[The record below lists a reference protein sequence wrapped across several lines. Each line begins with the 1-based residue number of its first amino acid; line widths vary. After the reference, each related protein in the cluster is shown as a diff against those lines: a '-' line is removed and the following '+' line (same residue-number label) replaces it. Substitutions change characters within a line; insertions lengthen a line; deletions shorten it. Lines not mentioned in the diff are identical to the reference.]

1 MTDSPARVLS
11 DDELDVLELALGGA
25 LPPSALV
32 AALRTRPADGAPTV
46 PADAGAAG
54 VVLTDAVLTDAENTP
69 LARLTDPPG
78 GTSAVEPLRP
88 LAAAIGPQWDA
99 AVRRPARDVRA
110 GAGADAAA
118 GLGLLVAEVPT
129 REETDAA
136 AALVAGAGPGA
147 GPAEATESADGAG
160 PGDVLLLVP
169 VARRAPEP
177 GAVGAPGL
185 VRAAQGLAGALAER
199 TGARVTTVVVPWSGL
214 GDVSLDDVAAAYGT
228 ARVERL
234 AAHRSPATA
243 ERVAALPG
251 VRDEAVRA
259 LYPPASAAELN
270 RAASGAHRRGAV
282 VFFTGL
288 SGSGKSTVARA
299 LAAELEDDG
308 LGTTL
313 LDGDEVRQ
321 HLSKGLGFDRASR
334 ETNVER
340 IGYVAAL
347 VARHGGIAVA
357 APIAPFAAGRAHVR
371 AMAEEAGAHFVLVHV
386 STPLAVCEARDRK
399 GFYARARAG
408 EIAEFTGISSPYEE
422 PEDADLVIDT
432 TDVPVPEA
440 VDRVRRHLAPLLG

>member
-11 DDELDVLELALGGA
+11 DDELDVLELTLGGA

-32 AALRTRPADGAPTV
+32 AALRGGPADDVPNDAVPNDAPT
-46 PADAGAAG
+46 G
-54 VVLTDAVLTDAENTP
+54 TVLTDAENTP
-69 LARLTDPPG
+69 LARLTARPG
-78 GTSAVEPLRP
+78 ETPAVEPLKP
-88 LAAAIGPQWDA
+88 LAAAIGPQWDT
-99 AVRRPARDVRA
+99 AVRRPAREVRA
-110 GAGADAAA
+110 S
-118 GLGLLVAEVPT
+118 LGDGPGESVGVLVTEVPT
-129 REETDAA
+129 REESDAA
-136 AALVAGAGPGA
+136 VALASGSGAAAG
-147 GPAEATESADGAG
+147 T
-160 PGDVLLLVP
+160 VLLLVP
-169 VARRAPEP
+169 VARRTPEP
-177 GAVGAPGL
+177 GVVGAPGL
-185 VRAAQGLAGALAER
+185 VRAAQGLAGTLAER
-199 TGARVTTVVVPWSGL
+199 TGARVTTVVVPWSGRA
-214 GDVSLDDVAAAYGT
+214 DASLDEVAAAYGA

-259 LYPPASAAELN
+259 LYPPASAAELA

-357 APIAPFAAGRAHVR
+357 APIAPFAVGRARVR
-371 AMAEEAGAHFVLVHV
+371 ALAEEAGAHFVLVHV
-386 STPLAVCEARDRK
+386 STPLEVCEARDRK

-422 PEDADLVIDT
+422 PDDADLVIDT

-440 VDRVRRHLAPLLG
+440 VEQVRRHLLAVLETPR

>member
-32 AALRTRPADGAPTV
+32 AALRPG
-46 PADAGAAG
+46 PADAVPAG
-54 VVLTDAVLTDAENTP
+54 DGPADTLPADTLLTDILLTDAENTP
-69 LARLTDPPG
+69 LARLTTRPG
-78 GTSAVEPLRP
+78 EAPVVEPLKP

-99 AVRRPARDVRA
+99 AVRRPAREVRA
-110 GAGADAAA
+110 GLGDGAGA
-118 GLGLLVAEVPT
+118 GLGLLVTEVPT
-129 REETDAA
+129 REESEAAVALASGGTASGTGSDA
-136 AALVAGAGPGA
+136 G
-147 GPAEATESADGAG
+147 T
-160 PGDVLLLVP
+160 VLLLVP
-169 VARRAPEP
+169 VARRAPGP
-177 GAVGAPGL
+177 GVVGAPGL
-185 VRAAQGLAGALAER
+185 VRAAKGLAGMLAER
-199 TGARVTTVVVPWSGL
+199 TGARLTTVVVPWSGR
-214 GDVSLDDVAAAYGT
+214 GGASLDDVAAAYGA

-259 LYPPASAAELN
+259 LYPPASAAELT
-270 RAASGAHRRGAV
+270 RAAGGAHRRGAV

-299 LAAELEDDG
+299 LAGELEDDG

-357 APIAPFAAGRAHVR
+357 APIAPFAAGRARVR

-386 STPLAVCEARDRK
+386 STPLEVCEARDRK

-422 PEDADLVIDT
+422 PDDAELVIDT

-440 VDRVRRHLAPLLG
+440 VEQVRRHLLTLLD

>member
-1 MTDSPARVLS
+1 MTDSPARVLD
-11 DDELDVLELALGGA
+11 DDELDVLELTLGGA

-32 AALRTRPADGAPTV
+32 TALRARPAGDALSGAG
-46 PADAGAAG
+46 DAGTAG
-54 VVLTDAVLTDAENTP
+54 VVLTDAENTP
-69 LARLTDPPG
+69 LARLTDLPG
-78 GTSAVEPLRP
+78 GTPAVEPLRP

-110 GAGADAAA
+110 GVGAAA
-118 GLGLLVAEVPT
+118 GLGLLVTEVPT
-129 REETDAA
+129 REESDAA
-136 AALVAGAGPGA
+136 ATLVAGAGPG
-147 GPAEATESADGAG
+147 EAVEPADGAG
-160 PGDVLLLVP
+160 TADVLLLVP

-177 GAVGAPGL
+177 GTVGAPGL
-185 VRAAQGLAGALAER
+185 VRAAQGLAGTLAER
-199 TGARVTTVVVPWSGL
+199 TGARVATVVVPWSGL
-214 GDVSLDDVAAAYGT
+214 GDVSLDDVATAYGT

-259 LYPPASAAELN
+259 LYPPASAAELT

-357 APIAPFAAGRAHVR
+357 APIAPFAAGRARVR
-371 AMAEEAGAHFVLVHV
+371 ALAEEAGAHFVLVHV

-408 EIAEFTGISSPYEE
+408 EVAEFTGISSPYEE
-422 PEDADLVIDT
+422 PDDADLVIDT

-440 VDRVRRHLAPLLG
+440 VDRVRRHLATLLG

>member
-25 LPPSALV
+25 IPPSALV
-32 AALRTRPADGAPTV
+32 AALRARPADGAPV
-46 PADAGAAG
+46 SLPDAGPAG
-54 VVLTDAVLTDAENTP
+54 VVLTDAENTP

-78 GTSAVEPLRP
+78 GTPAVEPLRP

-99 AVRRPARDVRA
+99 AVRRPARDVRT
-110 GAGADAAA
+110 GAGAVGAA

-129 REETDAA
+129 HEETDAA
-136 AALVAGAGPGA
+136 AALVSGAAPDTGPGE
-147 GPAEATESADGAG
+147 GDGA
-160 PGDVLLLVP
+160 GDVLLLVP
-169 VARRAPEP
+169 VARRAPGP

-185 VRAAQGLAGALAER
+185 VRAAQGLAGTLAER
-199 TGARVTTVVVPWSGL
+199 TGARVGTVAVPWSGL
-214 GDVSLDDVAAAYGT
+214 GDISLDDVAAAYGT

-234 AAHRSPATA
+234 IAHRSPATA

-259 LYPPASAAELN
+259 LYPPASAAELT
-270 RAASGAHRRGAV
+270 RAASGAHRQGAV

-308 LGTTL
+308 MGTTL

-357 APIAPFAAGRAHVR
+357 APIAPFAAGRARVR
-371 AMAEEAGAHFVLVHV
+371 ALAEEAGAHFVLVHV

-422 PEDADLVIDT
+422 PDDADLVIDT

-440 VDRVRRHLAPLLG
+440 VDQVRRHLSALLG